1 MKILILGPDKEPQR
15 KLVELLL
22 NDGNSIAIHEERL
35 NYNYVSESKYDYL
48 ISFGYRYLI
57 KENVLDFFKGKAI
70 NLHISLLPWNKGA
83 DPNLWSLLES
93 TPKGVTIHQIDSGL
107 DTGKIFCQKEI
118 YFGENETLK
127 STYNL
132 LNDVMI
138 ELFKVNW
145 IKIKN
150 EKLKPKAQI
159 GAGTYH
165 KSSDKRNYMHLLT
178 NGWDTSIKDIEGRAI
193 NA

>member
-15 KLVELLL
+15 KLVELLS

-35 NYNYVSESKYDYL
+35 NYNYVSKSKYDYL
-48 ISFGYRYLI
+48 ISFGYRYLV
-57 KENVLDFFKGKAI
+57 KENVLNFFKGKAI

-83 DPNLWSLLES
+83 DPNLWSLLEN

-132 LNDVMI
+132 LNDAMI

-165 KSSDKRNYMHLLT
+165 KSSDKKNYMHLLT

-193 NA
+193 NV

>member
-15 KLVELLL
+15 KLVELLS

-35 NYNYVSESKYDYL
+35 NYNYVSKSKYDYL
-48 ISFGYRYLI
+48 ISFGYRYLV
-57 KENVLDFFKGKAI
+57 KENVLNFFKGKAI

-83 DPNLWSLLES
+83 DPNLWSLLDN

-132 LNDVMI
+132 LNDAMI

-150 EKLKPKAQI
+150 EKLRPKAQI

-165 KSSDKRNYMHLLT
+165 KSSDKKNYMHLLT

-193 NA
+193 NV

>member
-57 KENVLDFFKGKAI
+57 KENVLNFFKGKAI

-193 NA
+193 NV